1 MGIVDIALS
10 QEGVKEKSLN
20 EVMYNTWYYGRVVNG
35 GSYPWCAVFV
45 SWCANQAGVPSSVI
59 PRTASVSSL
68 MDFFKSQG
76 RFMPKGSG
84 YMPKAGDILLQK
96 SGGASHTG
104 FVYASDDKQFY
115 TIEGN
120 ASDQVK
126 KRAYPH
132 NDYRLTG
139 FGVPNYDGTPMTGVT
154 PSLEGAGTSSG
165 SGSSGG
171 SLGVGNYEY
180 TNYTVKSGDTLDS
193 IAKSHNVTT
202 AMLMFLNNLTDDKI
216 KSGQIL
222 QVPVPNQYNS
232 GGVSN
237 PETLT
242 NITKSHTTGVEVS
255 HPVISVE
262 FYGEYGRLASV
273 SSSGVMSEANLDRD
287 IINVSTMRSMSQD
300 CPTFSLSLVWKN
312 DWFHNLSSNDLVII
326 KMQRLPEP
334 KSTVLV
340 GLIDD
345 VRKSTDYSS
354 GQPQRVVQVTG
365 RGLNK
370 AFINFDVGLIKNV
383 SIDTNTGFFNG
394 LTDISG
400 CDSYD
405 AIKVILD
412 NYVGKAIKYSF
423 GNGKVFENYF
433 NYSGNHHSYETLTNY
448 LSYTSYNGSLWNFIK
463 ELGNAP
469 FNETYWEIIGEK
481 PNMIHR
487 RTPFNQGDWSSL
499 KRHTILDKD
508 IVSDNT
514 GRSDLET
521 YTLFSVQL
529 SIGEEVMENMYPPLW
544 YPPFYAKYG
553 ITQLSVSTPY
563 QVWTEN
569 VDYAVGGFYQELF
582 NFNIKNNVFYNGTL
596 VVKGDNKY
604 KVGQRVIVESD
615 GIEYYVESVS
625 HSFNC
630 YGTWTTSLGVTR
642 GIEPEKRFTAPWGC
656 AEELTPDIMTSI
668 MGQTSGESIQWSE
681 LPNNTLNPN
690 SLLNNFYNPLI
701 NNGQNPKA
709 PTNKGKSGT
718 ATENEEN
725 IYKILKSWGLNTA
738 VCSAILANINA
749 ESSFSTT
756 LWGDNHT
763 SYGLC
768 QWHNSRCTNLQNF
781 CKTNGYDVSSVDGQM
796 AYLKTELEGG
806 YSKVWNKIKNVTDT
820 AQGAYEAGYNWCVYF
835 EIPDKKESRGK
846 ERGNTA
852 KNTYYPKYKGR

>member
-10 QEGVKEKSLN
+10 QEGIKEKSLN
-20 EVMYNTWYYGRVVNG
+20 EVKYNTWYYGRVVNG

-45 SWCANQAGVPSSVI
+45 CWCANQAGISTSVI
-59 PRTASVSSL
+59 PRTASVSSFL
-68 MDFFKSQG
+68 DFFKSQG

-84 YMPKAGDILLQK
+84 YMPKAGDILIQK

-104 FVYASDDKQFY
+104 LVYASDSKQFY

-120 ASDQVK
+120 ASDQVMR
-126 KRAYPH
+126 RAYPH

-154 PSLEGAGTSSG
+154 PSLEGSGAGTG
-165 SGSSGG
+165 SGG

-180 TNYTVKSGDTLDS
+180 TTYTVKSGDTLDS

-202 AMLMFLNNLTDDKI
+202 AMLMFLNNLTDNKI
-216 KSGQIL
+216 KLGQTL

-232 GGVSN
+232 YSGGESN

-273 SSSGVMSEANLDRD
+273 SSSGVMSESNLDRD
-287 IINVSTMRSMSQD
+287 IVSVSTMRSMSQD

-312 DWFHNLSSNDLVII
+312 NWFHNLSSNDLVII

-469 FNETYWEIIGEK
+469 FNETYWEVIGDK

-508 IVSDNT
+508 TVLDNT

-563 QVWTEN
+563 QVWTEDVN
-569 VDYAVGGFYQELF
+569 SAVGGFYQELF

-596 VVKGDNKY
+596 VVKGNNKY

-668 MGQTSGESIQWSE
+668 MGQTSGEAIQWSE
-681 LPNNTLNPN
+681 LPNNTLNSN
-690 SLLNNFYNPLI
+690 SLLNNFYTPFIGNQ
-701 NNGQNPKA
+701 QNSKT

-718 ATENEEN
+718 AMENEEN

-768 QWHNSRCTNLQNF
+768 QWHKSRCTNLQNF

-806 YSKVWNKIKNVTDT
+806 YSKVWNKIKNVADT
-820 AQGAYEAGYNWCVYF
+820 AQGAYEASYNWCVYF
-835 EIPDKKESRGK
+835 EIPDKKESRGR